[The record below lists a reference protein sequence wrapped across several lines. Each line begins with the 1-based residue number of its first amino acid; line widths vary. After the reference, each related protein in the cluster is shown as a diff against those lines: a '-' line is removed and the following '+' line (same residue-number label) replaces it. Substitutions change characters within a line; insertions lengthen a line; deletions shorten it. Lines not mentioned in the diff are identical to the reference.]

1 MVTDWQRIKALRL
14 AASSCAGLSLALA
27 AGAQPAPRPN
37 VVFILIDDM
46 GAGDIGC
53 YGSDFYETPNID
65 AWASQSVRFSSA
77 YASCHVSSPARA
89 SLLTGMY
96 PASTGVTD
104 WLPGRREYPF
114 QRSSTTRVE
123 QDLPESLPNMA
134 RTFSEAG
141 YATALV
147 GKWHLGETGRRPT
160 EYGFDIHIPEGYL
173 RGWPDTYY
181 YPFGMNGYDGA
192 PGDYLTDKM
201 TDEAVS
207 YIRSHA
213 GGDKPFFLLLSH
225 FATHDPIQG
234 RPDLVEK
241 YRRKLA
247 SMPTPDGPGYILEGN
262 PDDPHALSAEC
273 KRVQCAGTVTPVGEP
288 L

>member
-27 AGAQPAPRPN
+27 AGAQPASRPN

-65 AWASQSVRFSSA
+65 SWASQSVRFSSA

-147 GKWHLGETGRRPT
+147 GSGIWARQ
-160 EYGFDIHIPEGYL
+160 D
-173 RGWPDTYY
+173 
-181 YPFGMNGYDGA
+181 A
-192 PGDYLTDKM
+192 
-201 TDEAVS
+201 
-207 YIRSHA
+207 
-213 GGDKPFFLLLSH
+213 
-225 FATHDPIQG
+225 G
-234 RPDLVEK
+234 RPN
-241 YRRKLA
+241 
-247 SMPTPDGPGYILEGN
+247 T
-262 PDDPHALSAEC
+262 ALTSISPRAI
-273 KRVQCAGTVTPVGEP
+273 
-288 L
+288 